1 MKVLLLSA
9 NTEQINMPT
18 LPLGLS
24 SVAMAT
30 RKAGHEVAFLDLMAE
45 EDVQAVVKKAIEG
58 FAPDLIGISV
68 RNIDDQN
75 MENPKFLL
83 EPVKRIVANCRS
95 LADVPIVLGGAGYS
109 ICPESGLEYLGA
121 DMGIQ
126 GEGEESFPILL
137 EKIQQGAD
145 LADIPGL
152 YLPGR
157 GIQTQRRFTKNLD
170 ALPSAEDHLWSSS
183 SVPADQESWLPFQT
197 RRGCPMNC
205 IYCST
210 ATIEGK
216 VMRQRSQALVVK
228 DVAKLV
234 EKGFRRFFF
243 VDNVFNI
250 PASYAKELCHQ
261 LAEAKLDISWRCIL
275 YPWKVDE
282 ELVQLMARAGCEE
295 VALGFESGSE
305 SILQSINK
313 RFNPHEI
320 RRISQMLGDHGIQRM
335 GFLLLGGPGET
346 RESVEESFVFADTL
360 NLEAMKV
367 TVGIRIYP
375 ETALAEIA
383 RADGLIS
390 ADDDLLHPQFYLAR
404 GLEQWLPE
412 TAKTWLAER
421 PNWVT

>member
-1 MKVLLLSA
+1 
-9 NTEQINMPT
+9 
-18 LPLGLS
+18 
-24 SVAMAT
+24 
-30 RKAGHEVAFLDLMAE
+30 
-45 EDVQAVVKKAIEG
+45 
-58 FAPDLIGISV
+58 
-68 RNIDDQN
+68 
-75 MENPKFLL
+75 
-83 EPVKRIVANCRS
+83 
-95 LADVPIVLGGAGYS
+95 
-109 ICPESGLEYLGA
+109 
-121 DMGIQ
+121 
-126 GEGEESFPILL
+126 
-137 EKIQQGAD
+137 
-145 LADIPGL
+145 
-152 YLPGR
+152 
-157 GIQTQRRFTKNLD
+157 
-170 ALPSAEDHLWSSS
+170 
-183 SVPADQESWLPFQT
+183 
-197 RRGCPMNC
+197 
-205 IYCST
+205 
-210 ATIEGK
+210 
-216 VMRQRSQALVVK
+216 MRQRSQALVVK